1 MIAFLLILS
10 VLLFMA
16 YFYAIWLWYLWII
29 PLLLCIVFFALSIG
43 GLWKKGN
50 ANSLFSSYWLYFAR
64 VLILVWLFLILK
76 FFGAD
81 TISSCLFLLILN
93 ILFLFWSY
101 IFKYHDWKI
110 VSHIWFSF
118 ITLLILVYVW
128 IVYWFQSCFDAIS
141 SIWCLYLWVIA
152 FIVCIFSLWID
163 IEKYMHYL
171 LFVLLWW
178 ALVIMLYNSISDIY
192 VFLIALCI
200 CLACVYYAIDYVLIH
215 KPPTQTQVKEISVRR
230 ILAGERVLQ
239 KIPQHNDFFKRVYDF
254 VFEMPQLVKYLLEFV
269 NTLIIVVLIYLY
281 FVNALS
287 LKWSLEQLFYWI
299 IMFGFIVNVYLLKK
313 INYTSIIQRLFTY
326 LVINFAIYIS
336 LFAGFAGDVWN
347 IVIWWIVRNLASSA
361 IIFRIHKTKIG
372 QYLRKI
378 DYLFWIFT
386 TVLAMV
392 VNIILLISTWMSAKL
407 MFPIMLLYVWV
418 QCMLLYYSLKFVHK
432 IQEVEENEELII
444 NNDWI

>member
-1 MIAFLLILS
+1 MITFLLILS

-29 PLLLCIVFFALSIG
+29 PLLLCILLFALSIG
-43 GLWKKGN
+43 GLWKKEK
-50 ANSLFSSYWLYFAR
+50 ANSLFSSYWLYFAW
-64 VLILVWLFLILK
+64 VLILIWLFLILK
-76 FFGAD
+76 FFGWE
-81 TISSCLFLLILN
+81 TITSCLFLLLLN
-93 ILFLFWSY
+93 VLFLVGSY
-101 IFKYHDWKI
+101 IFKYNDWKI

-118 ITLLILVYVW
+118 IALLMIIYMW
-128 IVYWFQSCFDAIS
+128 IVNWFEVCLDTFSYV
-141 SIWCLYLWVIA
+141 WCLYLWVVA
-152 FIVCIFSLWID
+152 FIVFIFSLWLD

-171 LFVLLWW
+171 LFVLLGG
-178 ALVIMLYNSISDIY
+178 AIVIMLYNLITNIY
-192 VFLIALCI
+192 VFLIALCVW
-200 CLACVYYAIDYVLIH
+200 LAGVYFFIDYVLMH

-230 ILAGERVLQ
+230 ILAWERVLQ
-239 KIPQHNDFFKRVYDF
+239 KIPQHNDFFKSVYDF
-254 VFEMPQLVKYLLEFV
+254 VYEMPQLVKYILEFA

-287 LKWSLEQLFYWI
+287 LKWSLEQLFYWV
-299 IMFGFIVNVYLLKK
+299 IMFGFILNVYLLKK
-313 INYTSIIQRLFTY
+313 IEYTSIVQRFFTY

-372 QYLRKI
+372 FYLKKI

-386 TVLAMV
+386 TILAMI

-418 QCMLLYYSLKFVHK
+418 QCMLLYYSLKFVHR
-432 IQEVEENEELII
+432 IQEIEENE
-444 NNDWI
+444 